1 MLVLS
6 RKCDQSLI
14 LGEDITITVLGIEG
28 DRVKLGIRAPRSV
41 PVLRE
46 EVYLQLRSANQG
58 AADASVRPSI
68 QSLAAALRADRT
80 PT

>member
-28 DRVKLGIRAPRSV
+28 DRVKLGGHAV
-41 PVLRE
+41 TVLRGE
-46 EVYLQLRSANQG
+46 L
-58 AADASVRPSI
+58 
-68 QSLAAALRADRT
+68 LA
-80 PT
+80 

>member
-1 MLVLS
+1 

-41 PVLRE
+41 TVLRD
-46 EVYLQLRSANQG
+46 EVYQQLRSANQG
-58 AADASVRPSI
+58 AAEAASRPSI
-68 QSLAAALRADRT
+68 QSVAAALRAERASV
-80 PT
+80 